1 MEKKKRSVS
10 SGVELTKSRP
20 RLFPGAKKERNA
32 IMLDTVRTCSHKTFR
47 FGALM
52 LSVAQRT

>member
-10 SGVELTKSRP
+10 SEVELTKSRT
-20 RLFPGAKKERNA
+20 RLFPGARKERNA
-32 IMLDTVRTCSHKTFR
+32 IMLDTVRTFSRKTFR

-52 LSVAQRT
+52 LSVAQCT

>member
-10 SGVELTKSRP
+10 SGDELTKSRT
-20 RLFPGAKKERNA
+20 RLLPGAKEERNA
-32 IMLDTVRTCSHKTFR
+32 IMLDTVRTSSRKTFR